1 MKILKRGILSNNI
14 DFVLEDWS
22 ENYSSLVKKY
32 TVAIFPKSK
41 TSLSGPFEP
50 KENKAFRIE
59 CDFVTLDEAI
69 ENLKELCKG
78 HISLVEFVD
87 KFYSGN
93 IAKDKIMSC
102 I

>member
-1 MKILKRGILSNNI
+1 MKIIKRGTLSNGI
-14 DFVLEDWS
+14 EAVIEDWS
-22 ENYSSLVKKY
+22 ENYSSLIKKY

-50 KENKAFRIE
+50 KENKTFRIE
-59 CDFVTLDEAI
+59 CDFATLDEAI
-69 ENLKELCKG
+69 GNLKELCKG

-93 IAKDKIMSC
+93 IEKNKIMSC